1 MKDLIRK
8 MNSVDVGALFKKKTP
23 NKGPTEPNGGG
34 SVDNTVRQTT
44 SIDWQSAPKPL
55 LTGVIFG
62 GLLVAYG
69 FIGLFQLYS
78 AYTNLSD
85 SELRWVQA
93 NQEQLYASQQLEAM
107 IENNKKLIDEN
118 SLFINGKS
126 ELEKNIYLFHKSAG
140 LEIKKSNEEVVG
152 GRKYSNYFAEG
163 DFSGI
168 QSVLRNMNSISMHAS
183 INMINITVLQEK
195 NKLEFQMQ
203 LSYTDITPLKSV
215 LGVKKMSFMD
225 GSAHPTARH
234 QYQRVQ
240 FSPLKNPVV
249 QAEAPKVID
258 MVKRDPFFKPE
269 LTNNEL
275 LSAPV
280 SSNTSASKEVSLQDQ
295 QDAFIVLRGCI
306 TAEILRQCIYEL
318 PNNKVIFRKN
328 GEDVS
333 AGMRQME
340 ISHDSVK
347 LRKGEKILI
356 IPVGGQIHE

>member
-23 NKGPTEPNGGG
+23 TKGPIEPGGG
-34 SVDNTVRQTT
+34 DSVDNSAGQTT

-55 LTGVIFG
+55 LAGVAFG
-62 GLLVAYG
+62 GLLMAYG
-69 FIGLFQLYS
+69 LIGLYQLYS
-78 AYTNLSD
+78 AYTELSD

-93 NQEQLYASQQLEAM
+93 NQEHLNASQQLEGK

-140 LEIKKSNEEVVG
+140 LEIKKSNEEDVG

-183 INMINITVLQEK
+183 INMINVAVLQEK
-195 NKLEFQMQ
+195 NKLEFQIQ

-215 LGVKKMSFMD
+215 LGVKNVSFMD

-234 QYQRVQ
+234 HYQRAQ
-240 FSPLKNPVV
+240 FAPLNNPVV
-249 QAEAPKVID
+249 PAEAPKSTD

-269 LTNNEL
+269 LKNNEL
-275 LSAPV
+275 SSAPGT
-280 SSNTSASKEVSLQDQ
+280 SNTSVPKEVSPQDQ
-295 QDAFIVLRGCI
+295 QDSSIVLRGCI
-306 TAEILRQCIYEL
+306 TAEMSRQCIYEL
-318 PNNKVIFRKN
+318 PNKKVIFRKN
-328 GEDVS
+328 GEDV
-333 AGMRQME
+333 AVGMRQME

-347 LRKGEKILI
+347 LRKGGKTLI